1 MLCVLGCWWSTRQPF
16 TVMLY
21 NNVQRCDRKIG
32 FANSTACCALGDV
45 GKGRGR
51 EKSQMLSHCVC
62 IHRRGCE
69 VLGRCLVWC
78 MYMCLTEAR
87 GRASEEERGPC
98 EAGCRVAN
106 PPCVWPLSWAE
117 RESGLGWVAGAGCS
131 HQPPP
136 LGREVLV
143 CVWTQEETETA
154 VAWDSIPASRLSAS
168 KQIGS
173 NQV

>member
-1 MLCVLGCWWSTRQPF
+1 
-16 TVMLY
+16 MLY

-78 MYMCLTEAR
+78 MCMCLTEAR

-98 EAGCRVAN
+98 EAGYRVAN
-106 PPCVWPLSWAE
+106 PPCAWPLSWAE

-168 KQIGS
+168 SRQNTHLPNSASRIFS
-173 NQV
+173 SIESEFF

>member
-78 MYMCLTEAR
+78 MCMCLTEAR

-98 EAGCRVAN
+98 EAGYRVAN
-106 PPCVWPLSWAE
+106 PPCAWPLSGAE

-136 LGREVLV
+136 PLGEKSLCV
-143 CVWTQEETETA
+143 CGLKRRQKRPWRGIAFQRHGLA
-154 VAWDSIPASRLSAS
+154 QASNR
-168 KQIGS
+168 Q
-173 NQV
+173 